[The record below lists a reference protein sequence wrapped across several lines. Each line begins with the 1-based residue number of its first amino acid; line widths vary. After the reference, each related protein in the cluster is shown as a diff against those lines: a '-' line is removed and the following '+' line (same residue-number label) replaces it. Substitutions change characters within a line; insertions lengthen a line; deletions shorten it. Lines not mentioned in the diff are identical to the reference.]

1 MLKIGKANE
10 VKFKVGVNGTA
21 TKPTV
26 RLVIDTPRNELG
38 FKAEEICGEPGKYFA
53 EVFVPDSIEP
63 GEYDMRIEVNLN
75 GRLFTPIKKKV
86 EIGNEQPVVAAPAPA
101 PEPEPASSPVDE
113 AKKKVPLV
121 TTKPIDTSKKV
132 YSLPPSFPPS
142 PQGTPTKI
150 SIKTIA
156 KEAER
161 RFGKVLEESATY
173 KKPVAA
179 AVEPINIKPQTP
191 IKLIKGEVIY
201 E

>member
-1 MLKIGKANE
+1 

-86 EIGNEQPVVAAPAPA
+86 EIGNEQPVVVAAPAPVPA
-101 PEPEPASSPVDE
+101 PEPEPEPEPEPASTPVDE
-113 AKKKVPLV
+113 AKKKAPLV
-121 TTKPIDTSKKV
+121 TTKPIDTSRKV

-191 IKLIKGEVIY
+191 IKLIRGEVIY